1 MDYNLIYTQLYNLN
15 YLRFEKIIKNR
26 LVKSKAQKLNFG
38 NVSNE
43 IRNYL
48 TAYHSKKLDFLK
60 NNKLEEL
67 YSTFQKRYTYFEIDH
82 IEEIFK
88 NKIEKEFNKLVTNR
102 NYTLKDLIKD
112 IALLEIANE
121 IGRLL
126 QIHSS
131 LFDLF
136 YKANEFEEFEIRVYG
151 NYALENVPLY
161 KKLQKKVYPEYYN
174 NDSNTSFS
182 IKPFELLK
190 SNNEENF
197 NGINTSYN
205 LSSEDKSF
213 LFHIMCKALSDANKS
228 NGDYNLPYTELLRLN
243 TIIDFKDEK
252 SFTKNYGD
260 SSHYKILAK
269 GLNHIPVNDR
279 IIFINNLIANLKNLQ
294 LKETTKY
301 IKQILNTHLNQLSS
315 KKK

>member
-1 MDYNLIYTQLYNLN
+1 MDYKLIYNQLYDQN
-15 YLRFEKIIKNR
+15 YLRFEKIIKKR

-38 NVSNE
+38 IASNE

-48 TAYHSKKLDFLK
+48 TAYHSKKIDFLK
-60 NNKLEEL
+60 DNKLEEL
-67 YSTFQKRYTYFEIDH
+67 YSTFLKRYTYFEIDH
-82 IEEIFK
+82 IEEVFK
-88 NKIEKEFNKLVTNR
+88 RKIEKHFNELVTNP
-102 NYTLKDLIKD
+102 NYTLDDLIKD
-112 IALLEIANE
+112 IALIEIANE

-126 QIHSS
+126 QNHST

-136 YKANEFEEFEIRVYG
+136 YKANDFQEFEIKDYG
-151 NYALENVPLY
+151 HIALENVTLY
-161 KKLQKKVYPEYYN
+161 KKLHKKVYPEYYL
-174 NDSNTSFS
+174 NDSNLSFNN
-182 IKPFELLK
+182 KPFELLK
-190 SNNEENF
+190 IINEENF
-197 NGINTSYN
+197 NEIDTGNE
-205 LSSEDKSF
+205 LSSDEKSF

-228 NGDYNLPYTELLRLN
+228 KTDYNLPYTELLRLN

-260 SSHYKILAK
+260 STHYKILAK

-279 IIFINNLIANLKNLQ
+279 SIFLNNLIANLKKLQ

-301 IKQILNTHLNQLSS
+301 IKQMLNTHLNQLSS